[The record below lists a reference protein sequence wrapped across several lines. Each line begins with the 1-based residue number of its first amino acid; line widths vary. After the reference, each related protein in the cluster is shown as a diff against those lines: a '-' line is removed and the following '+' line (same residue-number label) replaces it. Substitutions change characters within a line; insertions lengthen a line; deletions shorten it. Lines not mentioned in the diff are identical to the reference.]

1 MDRICNEALL
11 RKVTTPR
18 AAAAHIKNG
27 MTVGFSGFTVIGYPK
42 VLPAELA
49 RRAEE
54 GEELGI
60 TVITGGNVG
69 DQLDGVLARS
79 GVMKRRYGFQG
90 NRDLRALANADRIQ
104 YVDTH
109 VSHGPYLIKNGY
121 LGKIDVAVIE
131 VAAIRAD
138 GSLVLPF
145 SVGIDDTLVKYA
157 DKLILEVNEAIPLEV
172 EGMHDILTLERAPH
186 TQAIEIFKPDDRVGS
201 PYLPC
206 DPDKVAAVILTNCE
220 DTNQDLPAPTPDMEA
235 IASHIVKFLQSEVA
249 AGRLPNP
256 LPPMQSG
263 VGGVANAVLSALARS
278 VPYETIAEK
287 LHAQKGYKVGVISTV
302 NIDHATPAAFY
313 AHQKTRKNYYQ
324 IGVELANS
332 GFEYFAGGEF
342 QKVNG
347 DGTGPDNHTVAANA
361 GYNVVTTQAGAA
373 ALTAGA
379 GKTLIIAENLGDGKA
394 MNYAM
399 DAANGEWQLTD
410 YVKKG
415 IELLN
420 NKKGFFLMT
429 ESGKI
434 DWACHANDAAA
445 SIHDVLEMS
454 NAVQA
459 AVDFYNAHPNETL
472 ILVTADHETGGMAI
486 GYKTTNYDTFLT
498 NLAHQKMSYAKFDS
512 TYVQGYIAN
521 KTPFETAMQDVK
533 NVFGLTLP
541 TDPAAASAGKLLL
554 TDYEAENL
562 RKAYERTLQVGS
574 SSQSKMSQ
582 QDYELYGT
590 YIPFSMAV
598 CHTIN
603 HKSGMD
609 HTTYAHT
616 GAMVNVYAMGVGAEK
631 FGGVYDNT
639 EIYHKLA
646 ELTKVQ

>member
-1 MDRICNEALL
+1 MVSAGGKLRYNKGVPVRKKKRKEPGGSVKERIFAMKEKNITRRSFLKAGAVASALGMMAAAPVAAHAAAPSITAKQAEDEENGLLDFGKKPKYIFLFIGDGMGTAQIQSARFYKGTVENNGAVTEADLSFTSFPEVGS
-11 RKVTTPR
+11 VTTYDSTSFCPDS
-18 AAAAHIKNG
+18 ASTATSIA
-27 MTVGFSGFTVIGYPK
+27 
-42 VLPAELA
+42 
-49 RRAEE
+49 
-54 GEELGI
+54 
-60 TVITGGNVG
+60 TGHKTE
-69 DQLDGVLARS
+69 S
-79 GVMKRRYGFQG
+79 GVINMCPWT
-90 NRDLRALANADRIQ
+90 RD
-104 YVDTH
+104 
-109 VSHGPYLIKNGY
+109 
-121 LGKIDVAVIE
+121 
-131 VAAIRAD
+131 
-138 GSLVLPF
+138 
-145 SVGIDDTLVKYA
+145 
-157 DKLILEVNEAIPLEV
+157 
-172 EGMHDILTLERAPH
+172 
-186 TQAIEIFKPDDRVGS
+186 
-201 PYLPC
+201 
-206 DPDKVAAVILTNCE
+206 
-220 DTNQDLPAPTPDMEA
+220 
-235 IASHIVKFLQSEVA
+235 
-249 AGRLPNP
+249 
-256 LPPMQSG
+256 
-263 VGGVANAVLSALARS
+263 

-287 LHAQKGYKVGVISTV
+287 LHAQKNYKVGVVSTV

-313 AHQKTRKNYYQ
+313 AHQKTRKNYYA
-324 IGVELANS
+324 IGKELAVS

-347 DGTGPDNHTVAANA
+347 DGTGPNNHEVAAQA

-379 GKTLIIAENLGDGKA
+379 GKTLIIAEALADGKA

-399 DAANGEWQLTD
+399 DAAAGEWQLTD

-459 AVDFYNAHPNETL
+459 AEEFYNAHPNETL
-472 ILVTADHETGGMAI
+472 ILVTADHETGGMGI

-498 NLAHQKMSYAKFDS
+498 NLTHQKMSYAKFDS

-521 KTPFETAMQDVK
+521 KTPFEAAMADVK
-533 NVFGLTLP
+533 NAFGLTLP
-541 TDPAAASAGKLLL
+541 TDPDAANAGKLLL
-554 TDYEAENL
+554 TDYEVENL
-562 RKAYERTLQVGS
+562 RKAYERTLEVGA

-582 QDYELYGT
+582 EDYELYGT

-616 GAMVNVYAMGVGAEK
+616 GASVNIYAKGVGAEK
-631 FGGVYDNT
+631 FRGVFDNT
-639 EIYHKLA
+639 EIFHKLA

>member
-1 MDRICNEALL
+1 MKNAKISRRSFLKAGAVASAVGMLSAAPVAAHAAETDASAAADEENGLLDVFKKPKYVFLFIGDGMGTAQIQSARFYKGTVDNNGAVTEADLSFTSFPQVGS
-11 RKVTTPR
+11 VTTYDSTSFCPDS
-18 AAAAHIKNG
+18 ASTATSIA
-27 MTVGFSGFTVIGYPK
+27 
-42 VLPAELA
+42 
-49 RRAEE
+49 
-54 GEELGI
+54 
-60 TVITGGNVG
+60 TGHKTE
-69 DQLDGVLARS
+69 S
-79 GVMKRRYGFQG
+79 GVINMCPGT
-90 NRDLRALANADRIQ
+90 RD
-104 YVDTH
+104 
-109 VSHGPYLIKNGY
+109 
-121 LGKIDVAVIE
+121 
-131 VAAIRAD
+131 
-138 GSLVLPF
+138 
-145 SVGIDDTLVKYA
+145 
-157 DKLILEVNEAIPLEV
+157 
-172 EGMHDILTLERAPH
+172 
-186 TQAIEIFKPDDRVGS
+186 
-201 PYLPC
+201 
-206 DPDKVAAVILTNCE
+206 
-220 DTNQDLPAPTPDMEA
+220 
-235 IASHIVKFLQSEVA
+235 
-249 AGRLPNP
+249 
-256 LPPMQSG
+256 
-263 VGGVANAVLSALARS
+263 

-287 LHAQKGYKVGVISTV
+287 LHGQKGYKVGVVSTV

-313 AHQKTRKNYYQ
+313 AHQKTRKNYYE
-324 IGVELANS
+324 IGLELAKS

-342 QKVNG
+342 QKVQG
-347 DGTGPDNHTVAANA
+347 DGTGPDNHAVAVSA
-361 GYNVVTTQAGAA
+361 GYNVVTTQADAA

-379 GKTLIIAENLGDGKA
+379 GKTLIIAQNLADGKA

-420 NKKGFFLMT
+420 NRKGFFLMT

-445 SIHDVLEMS
+445 SIHDVLELS

-459 AVDFYNAHPNETL
+459 AVDFYKAHPTETL

-512 TYVQGYIAN
+512 TYVEGYMAN

-533 NVFGLTLP
+533 NLFGLTLP
-541 TDPAAASAGKLLL
+541 TDPDAANAGKLLL
-554 TDYEAENL
+554 TDYEVQNL
-562 RKAYERTLQVGS
+562 RTAYERTLQVGS

-616 GAMVNVYAMGVGAEK
+616 GAMVNLYALGVGAEK

-646 ELTKVQ
+646 ELTGVQ